1 MTSLVT
7 PAASSGTS
15 SGSDRRPRRATSVR
29 GLAPFAALL
38 LVEAVVLILSHGSSY
53 YTSICLEWAAFA
65 LLAQGFNVIAG
76 YAGRLAFGNVIFYGI
91 SAYLVVGGAVH
102 GWFPEL
108 AGLGIAVA
116 ACCALGF
123 VLSLA
128 LWRVD
133 GLLFALATFALAAML
148 EQLLNVFGT
157 FGGSSGL
164 QEPLAV
170 STSLLHLGFTSQFT
184 YLVIGGALILL
195 VAGVTLRFSRSTV
208 GREAQATREDRT
220 AAATSGIDGRR
231 VTALAWMLSAG
242 ITAVAGA
249 FFAQYNLFVEPT
261 SAFGLSTI
269 TLIVVPAI
277 LGGMGSVWG
286 PVVGS
291 VIVPIGLLLDRV
303 SGSKGVT
310 SLNLLVYGA
319 VLIVVLRAYP
329 GGLSAAFAALRCRVG
344 ERRHPTPPGDTSS
357 PTPHAVRAGAPRGT
371 DPGAGIS
378 GSSPAAARRVRDP
391 AGPAL
396 LEVRDARRSFGGVH
410 ALQGV
415 GFAIGEGEVVGLLG
429 PNGAGKST
437 LFNCIT
443 GVERLDSGS
452 VLLAGSDLARCRPHE
467 RARAGIART
476 YQNVR
481 LFAHLTAREN
491 VAVGTLRRSGHRVA
505 EARADEMLSM
515 VGLAHGH
522 DRPAGALSL
531 VDQRRVELARAM
543 VTDARLVLLDEVMT
557 GLNEQEA
564 EAMRAVV
571 RRLHANHGT
580 SFVIVEHVMGHI
592 LPLIERVIV
601 MDKGRLLADGEPRD
615 ILRREDVMVAYFGR
629 SEPAGPID
637 G

>member
-1 MTSLVT
+1 MTSLTT

-15 SGSDRRPRRATSVR
+15 SGSTRRPRAALGAR
-29 GLAPFAALL
+29 GLAPFGALIL
-38 LVEAVVLILSHGSSY
+38 IEAVVLIFSHGSSY

-108 AGLGIAVA
+108 AGLGVAIA
-116 ACCALGF
+116 ACCAIGF

-148 EQLLNVFGT
+148 EQLFNVFGT
-157 FGGSSGL
+157 FGGSGGL

-184 YLVIGGALILL
+184 YLVIGGVLILL
-195 VAGVTLRFSRSTV
+195 AAGVTLSFSRSTV

-291 VIVPIGLLLDRV
+291 VIVPIGLLLDRL

-319 VLIVVLRAYP
+319 VLIVVVRAYP
-329 GGLSAAFAALRCRVG
+329 GGLSAAFAALRRRVG
-344 ERRHPTPPGDTSS
+344 ERRHPTPDESS
-357 PTPHAVRAGAPRGT
+357 PAPHAVTAGGSRGSG
-371 DPGAGIS
+371 PGAGIS
-378 GSSPAAARRVRDP
+378 GPPSAAATKVRNP
-391 AGPAL
+391 AGPSL

-452 VLLAGSDLARCRPHE
+452 VLLAGSDLAHRRPHE
-467 RARAGIART
+467 RARVGIART

-481 LFAHLTAREN
+481 LFANLTAREN
-491 VAVGTLRRSGHRVA
+491 VAVGTLRRSGHRAA
-505 EARADEMLSM
+505 ESRADEMLSM
-515 VGLAHGH
+515 VGLVHGH

-557 GLNEQEA
+557 GLNEEEA

-571 RRLHANHGT
+571 RRLHADHGT

-601 MDKGRLLADGEPRD
+601 MDKGRLLADGEPRE

-629 SEPAGPID
+629 SGPAGPID